1 MVTHGV
7 VGNRVRI
14 GCAVAI
20 VMCLSSAPFVS
31 LHRWVTDLPVSLDT
45 WPYVYTMWLAALLGG
60 GLFVLD
66 VVAPM
71 TAEPIARSEAL
82 LVAMAAPVA
91 LAVWALLSAFWSDS
105 PSRTPQQ
112 ALLMTLVI
120 LTAMWFGYALTFRQQ
135 VWSLFIGLHVLSL
148 GSFVVAVL
156 LESARVGPDEAW
168 VGLFGDPNTL
178 SPVATLGIVVAIGAW
193 LLTHE
198 LWVRVAIGVCAGIDV
213 VVALEASSNT
223 GWLALG
229 GAVAAFAVL
238 LFGRGLVTRGVPVKQ
253 VRAVG
258 AAVVGLAVVSIP
270 WLVGIA
276 ADVLRR

>member
-1 MVTHGV
+1 MTHGV
-7 VGNRVRI
+7 VGNRVRT

-45 WPYVYTMWLAALLGG
+45 WPYVYTFWLAALLGS

-105 PSRTPQQ
+105 PARTPQQ

-120 LTAMWFGYALTFRQQ
+120 LTAMWFGYGLTFRQQ
-135 VWSLFIGLHVLSL
+135 VWSLFIGLHVL
-148 GSFVVAVL
+148 
-156 LESARVGPDEAW
+156 
-168 VGLFGDPNTL
+168 
-178 SPVATLGIVVAIGAW
+178 
-193 LLTHE
+193 
-198 LWVRVAIGVCAGIDV
+198 
-213 VVALEASSNT
+213 
-223 GWLALG
+223 
-229 GAVAAFAVL
+229 
-238 LFGRGLVTRGVPVKQ
+238 
-253 VRAVG
+253 
-258 AAVVGLAVVSIP
+258 
-270 WLVGIA
+270 
-276 ADVLRR
+276 